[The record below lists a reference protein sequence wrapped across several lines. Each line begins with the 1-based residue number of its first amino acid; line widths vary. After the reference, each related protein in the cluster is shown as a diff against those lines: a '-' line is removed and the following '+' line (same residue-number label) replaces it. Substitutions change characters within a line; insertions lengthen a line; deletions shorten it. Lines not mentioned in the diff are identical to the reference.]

1 VGRQPIAKEAVNAES
16 HILSVM
22 VVALNEARHLPG
34 VKAALDKLHLPA
46 GWSIETIL
54 IDGGSH
60 DGSVEIA
67 REAGFDEC
75 QVHRGA
81 SIPVCRNHALRAA
94 RGSALAFLDGDC
106 IPDRHWLEQAA
117 PWLLKPAPVLL
128 GYPVTPPETGNW
140 IHRSWHAH
148 WHHKNPAAQGGDPA
162 PVTSEAFRMITT
174 RNMLFN
180 RALLE
185 VVPDFDETL
194 TTGEDTDFAFRATQ
208 AGCEVVALPALRVTH
223 LGEPSTLRQYYRQQL
238 WHANRKAYGTILK
251 SSGGKSGANA
261 IFFSMAFLA
270 SLLLAVLGLLLA
282 SLFTP
287 WALLLLGPLAAVT
300 IAPAALIADRANSPV
315 LFFRLI
321 VLYFLY
327 GLARSVDLVGLSP
340 RKKSWKS

>member
-1 VGRQPIAKEAVNAES
+1 MTTPLQ

-22 VVALNEARHLPG
+22 VVALNEERHLPG
-34 VKAALDKLHLPA
+34 LKAALDHLHLPE
-46 GWSIETIL
+46 GWSLETIL
-54 IDGGSH
+54 VDGGSR
-60 DGSVEIA
+60 DGSVAAA

-75 QVHRGA
+75 LVFPGA

-94 RGSALAFLDGDC
+94 RGAALAFLDGDC
-106 IPDRHWLEQAA
+106 MPDRDWLVHAA

-128 GYPVTPPETGNW
+128 GYPVRPPESGNW
-140 IHRSWHAH
+140 IQRSWHAH
-148 WHHKNPAAQGGDPA
+148 WHHKNPASQGGDPA
-162 PVTSEAFRMITT
+162 PVVAEAFRLITT

-185 VVPDFDETL
+185 VVPAFDESL

-223 LGEPSTLRQYYRQQL
+223 LGEPSTLVQYYRQQL
-238 WHANRKAYGTILK
+238 WHANRKAYSTILK

-261 IFFSMAFLA
+261 IFFSLAFLA
-270 SLLLAVLGLLLA
+270 ALLFVPLGILLAL
-282 SLFTP
+282 LFTP
-287 WALLLLGPLAAVT
+287 WALLLLAPLALVT
-300 IAPAALIADRANSPV
+300 AGPAALIADRARSPL
-315 LFFRLI
+315 LFLRLC

-327 GLARSVDLVGLSP
+327 GFARSVDLVGLSP